1 MNVNQNQTEISFEE
15 LVEMSG
21 FSFGDATTPAKEE
34 TIISLEQEEEK
45 TEEGKEKPEDGSGTE
60 EPPIPPI
67 KEETVEPIVSLQNNG
82 SIYTELAKEK
92 LASGEWQDVV
102 VEIEGEKVKLSELAN
117 VDEDVY
123 RAVKEDFDK
132 EKEDNLKTKY
142 VSVENTNDT
151 QKALINIILSGDL
164 DKAKELFEQP
174 QNLVEP
180 FQGYDSEDEA
190 HNLQV
195 LSWFYK
201 SQGHSEKQIA
211 KLIEADKEE
220 LVTDSKAEQIVKWQ
234 KNQFQEKIKKEEAL
248 VEESKKQ
255 AQERL
260 KSYRKD
266 LTAELK
272 AADLTETMAKKFVDV
287 ATKYDPEG
295 ELEID
300 KIYDEWM
307 TDPKKAKDLIYFL
320 LDQEG
325 YVKKITST
333 TKRDTQQDFLRQVN
347 IVRDNSKITKSK
359 EEQQEEKNAFEGMQ
373 FD

>member
-1 MNVNQNQTEISFEE
+1 MEINQNQTEVSFEQ

-21 FSFGDATTPAKEE
+21 FSFGEETKPTGIETDLSLKQEEIKKEE
-34 TIISLEQEEEK
+34 EEEVVKKTDDSLE
-45 TEEGKEKPEDGSGTE
+45 
-60 EPPIPPI
+60 IPPSQI
-67 KEETVEPIVSLQNNG
+67 ALENTS

-102 VEIEGEKVKLSELAN
+102 VEIEGKEVKLSELTD
-117 VDEDVY
+117 VDEEVY
-123 RAVKEDFDK
+123 KAVKEDFDK
-132 EKEDNLKTKY
+132 EKEEVLKTKY

-151 QKALINIILSGDL
+151 QKALINIILNGDL
-164 DKAKELFEQP
+164 DKSKELFEQP

-180 FQGYDSEDEA
+180 FQGYDSDNEA

-195 LSWFYK
+195 LNWFYK
-201 SQGHSEKQIA
+201 SQGHSDKQVS

-220 LVTDSKAEQIVKWQ
+220 LSIDTKAEKIVEWQ
-234 KNQFQEKIKKEEAL
+234 KTQFHEKIKKEEIE
-248 VEESKKQ
+248 VEETKKQ
-255 AQERL
+255 EQERI

-272 AADLTETMAKKFVDV
+272 TANLSDVMAKKFVDV
-287 ATKYDPEG
+287 ATKYDQEG

-307 TDPKKAKDLIYFL
+307 TDPKKAKELIYFL
-320 LDQEG
+320 LDTEG
-325 YVKKITST
+325 YTQRLTST
-333 TKRDTQQDFLRQVN
+333 AKRDTQQDFLKKVN
-347 IVRDNSKITKSK
+347 IVRDNTKVTK
-359 EEQQEEKNAFEGMQ
+359 AKQEEEEGAKNAFEGMQ

>member
-1 MNVNQNQTEISFEE
+1 MDVNQNQTEISFEE

-21 FSFGDATTPAKEE
+21 FSFGDAAPAKKDE
-34 TIISLEQEEEK
+34 TVISLDQEEEE
-45 TEEGKEKPEDGSGTE
+45 TEQGKEKPADDSGTE
-60 EPPIPPI
+60 EPPAPL
-67 KEETVEPIVSLQNNG
+67 KKDEKVEPNITLQNNI

-102 VEIEGEKVKLSELAN
+102 VDIEGKQVKLSELDN

-123 RAVKEDFDK
+123 KAVKEDFEK

-142 VSVENTNDT
+142 VSVENLNDT
-151 QKALINIILSGDL
+151 QKALINIIKSGDL

-174 QNLVEP
+174 QSLIEP
-180 FQGYDSEDEA
+180 FQGYDSEDES

-195 LSWFYK
+195 LSWYYK

-234 KNQFQEKIKKEEAL
+234 KSQFQEKIKQEEAS

-255 AQERL
+255 EFERI
-260 KSYRKD
+260 KTYRKD

-287 ATKYDPEG
+287 ATKYDQEG

-333 TKRDTQQDFLRQVN
+333 TKRETQENFLRQVN
-347 IVRDNSKITKSK
+347 IVRDNTKTSKTK